1 MRKGEAGG
9 RQGVREKLGL
19 YSRLMGGIFCL
30 SARGWVARGAL
41 DTRLANCLWEEQGWD
56 IHARS
61 GTLGWMICGQISLT
75 QLCCLR
81 LSRAHMMI

>member
-41 DTRLANCLWEEQGWD
+41 DTRLANWLWEEQGWD
-56 IHARS
+56 IQARS
-61 GTLGWMICGQISLT
+61 STLYWVGQISLREI
-75 QLCCLR
+75 CCLR
-81 LSRAHMMI
+81 LNTAHMMI